1 MVNETWDKRFLSL
14 AQHIANWSKDP
25 STKVGAVIVDQ
36 NRRIVSTGY
45 NGYPKGVDDTI
56 DTDEREIKYK
66 KVIHAEKNAILFAKQ
81 DLTGCT
87 LYVTH
92 HPCSQCAGYI
102 LQAGI
107 SRVVTLSNIEFD
119 LRHKHDQKIA
129 NALLTSV
136 EILVD

>member
-14 AQHIANWSKDP
+14 AQHIAQWSKDP

-45 NGYPKGVDDTI
+45 NGYPKGVSDTI

-102 LQAGI
+102 LQSGI
-107 SRVVTLSNIEFD
+107 SHVVTAINLDFD
-119 LRHKHDQKIA
+119 LRHIDDQRVA
-129 NALLTSV
+129 NYLLTSV